1 MNLQITFELTDTDL
15 DYFRSQFR
23 EAQDKLGAMDLHELV
38 QSTRALVDRGLAT
51 EPPEFVRRRLTGL
64 GRLVT
69 MLDDET
75 WNMPTDDRDRVV
87 QMLAYFVDPDD
98 VIADNVPVLGLIDDA
113 IAIELVLR
121 RLQHQIEAYEEFSA
135 YRESEMQRRA
145 NQGQT
150 TDVSKEDWL
159 ADRRAALHSRMR
171 VRSSQQSHG
180 WHART
185 FSW

>member
-51 EPPEFVRRRLTGL
+51 DPPEFVRRRLTGL

-98 VIADNVPVLGLIDDA
+98 LIADNVPVLGLRRVFGLSRFRNATARQPRTDDRCIERGLVSRSARCTAFAHARAQFPA
-113 IAIELVLR
+113 IARMARSHVLLVTL
-121 RLQHQIEAYEEFSA
+121 
-135 YRESEMQRRA
+135 
-145 NQGQT
+145 
-150 TDVSKEDWL
+150 
-159 ADRRAALHSRMR
+159 
-171 VRSSQQSHG
+171 
-180 WHART
+180 
-185 FSW
+185 